1 MRIHADE
8 RPYKT
13 FKQSSYLSKHMK
25 INGYDSISQPKP
37 YLNVSSEFT
46 VKKSGLITS
55 SISHSNIAD
64 CAKSPKAARR

>member
-1 MRIHADE
+1 MRIHTDE

-13 FKQSSYLSKHMK
+13 FKQINYRPKHIK

-37 YLNVSSEFT
+37 YPNVSPEST
-46 VKKSGLITS
+46 VKKSGLITP

-64 CAKSPKAARR
+64 FAKSPKAARR